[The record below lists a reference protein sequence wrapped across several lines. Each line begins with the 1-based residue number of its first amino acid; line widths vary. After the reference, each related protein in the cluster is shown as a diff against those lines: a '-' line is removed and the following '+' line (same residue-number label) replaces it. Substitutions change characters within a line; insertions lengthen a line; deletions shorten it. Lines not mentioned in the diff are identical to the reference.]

1 MYLHFLRKLQFEQKS
16 HTLCDKY
23 HTRLTGSLVSLVSR
37 SLVEGIKVFSSS
49 SSHCMFIHRNQSS
62 IGVSDQSSIRSD
74 AISSR
79 NRSSSIN
86 TTNRGESS
94 NGRASCSIGSS
105 LGSKVFNTSSSH
117 SWLINRNQS
126 SIRMANQLSVQ
137 VESTSIGGDRS
148 SSNSHR

>member
-62 IGVSDQSSIRSD
+62 IGVSDQSIIRRD
-74 AISSR
+74 TISSS
-79 NRSSSIN
+79 NRSSSSIN

-105 LGSKVFNTSSSH
+105 LGSKVCSTSGSH
-117 SWLINRNQS
+117 SRIIKRN
-126 SIRMANQLSVQ
+126 
-137 VESTSIGGDRS
+137 
-148 SSNSHR
+148 

>member
-74 AISSR
+74 AISSS
-79 NRSSSIN
+79 NRGSSSIN

-105 LGSKVFNTSSSH
+105 LGSKVFSTSSSH
-117 SWLINRNQS
+117 RWLINRNQS
-126 SIRMANQLSVQ
+126 SIRMANQSSVP
-137 VESTSIGGDRS
+137 V
-148 SSNSHR
+148 